1 VLSSRNTKKI
11 VNVKNK
17 KIKKMAGCNCNVGL
31 SNTGR
36 PGCVPLQSV
45 TSKLIMVPLQDNQG
59 NLNGI
64 DLSIALPT
72 WSDLINEA
80 DSSKRWFPIPEFEN
94 VELAKADSQFEE
106 ANSGRMA
113 FLRQG
118 KRSFAGELWGDDST
132 PTLLGKL
139 SAGRCV
145 QFGVYVVD
153 VNGNLIGS
161 KSNGYLY
168 PIPVDEQSWDP
179 KFMFATDSTVQ
190 KIMLGFDFYR
200 LFDESTMYMIT
211 TTEALVNF
219 NDLNGLID
227 VNLTEV
233 TQVTTASITVSA
245 AFDYGTALNP
255 IIFQGANNTSDW
267 SLYNVTT
274 STLIGVPTTV
284 VESPAG
290 TYLISKTLVP
300 TNVYTL
306 SVAKDGFIGS
316 IEFIAAV

>member
-1 VLSSRNTKKI
+1 
-11 VNVKNK
+11 
-17 KIKKMAGCNCNVGL
+17 MAGCNCNVGL

-45 TSKLIMVPLQDNQG
+45 TSKLIMVPLTDNQG

-64 DLSIALPT
+64 NLTNPLPT
-72 WSDLINEA
+72 WSDLVNEA
-80 DSSKRWFPIPEFEN
+80 DASKRWFPLPEFEN
-94 VELAKADSQFEE
+94 VELPKADSQFEE

-145 QFGVYVVD
+145 QFGVYIVD

-161 KSNGYLY
+161 KSNGFLY

-211 TTEALVNF
+211 TTEAGINF
-219 NDLNGLID
+219 NDLSGLID
-227 VNLTEV
+227 VNLTV
-233 TQVTTASITVSA
+233 DSQVTTVSVTVLA

-255 IIFQGANNTSDW
+255 IIFQGATNSADW
-267 SLYNVTT
+267 SIYNVTT
-274 STLIGVPTTV
+274 STLIGVPSGVT
-284 VESPAG
+284 EAPAG
-290 TYLISKTLVP
+290 TYTVDYTFVA

-306 SVAKDGFIGS
+306 SVTKDGFIGTVQ
-316 IEFIAAV
+316 FTAA

>member
-1 VLSSRNTKKI
+1 MSV
-11 VNVKNK
+11 
-17 KIKKMAGCNCNVGL
+17 GCNCNVGL

-45 TSKLIMVPLQDNQG
+45 TSKLIMVPLTANDG
-59 NLNGI
+59 TLNGI
-64 DLSIALPT
+64 DLSAALPT

-80 DSSKRWFPIPEFEN
+80 DSSKRWFPLPEFEN

-139 SAGRCV
+139 TAGRCV
-145 QFGVYVVD
+145 QFGVYIVD

-161 KSNGYLY
+161 KSNGFLY

-211 TTEALVNF
+211 VTEAAINF

-227 VNLTEV
+227 VNLEV
-233 TQVTTASITVSA
+233 LSQVTTVSVTVKAS
-245 AFDYGTALNP
+245 FDYGTALNP
-255 IIFQGANNTSDW
+255 ILFQGATNTADW
-267 SLYNVTT
+267 SIYNVTD
-274 STLIGVPTTV
+274 SVLVGVPSGVTESTAGEYV
-284 VESPAG
+284 VDYTFTAA
-290 TYLISKTLVP
+290 K
-300 TNVYTL
+300 VYTL
-306 SVAKDGFIGS
+306 SVVKDGFIGTVQ
-316 IEFIAAV
+316 FTAA

>member
-1 VLSSRNTKKI
+1 
-11 VNVKNK
+11 
-17 KIKKMAGCNCNVGL
+17 MAGCNCNVGL

-45 TSKLIMVPLQDNQG
+45 TSKLIMVPLAANDG
-59 NLNGI
+59 TLNGI
-64 DLSIALPT
+64 DLAAALPT

-80 DSSKRWFPIPEFEN
+80 DSSKRWFPLPEFEN
-94 VELAKADSQFEE
+94 VELPKADSQFEE

-139 SAGRCV
+139 NSGRCV
-145 QFGVYVVD
+145 SFGVYIVD

-211 TTEALVNF
+211 ATEGGINY

-227 VNLTEV
+227 VNLEV
-233 TQVTTASITVSA
+233 LSQVTTVSVTVKA
-245 AFDYGTALNP
+245 TFDYGTALNP
-255 IIFQGANNTSDW
+255 ILFQGATNSADW
-267 SLYNVTT
+267 SIYNVTT
-274 STLIGVPTTV
+274 STLIGVPAGVT
-284 VESPAG
+284 ESPAG
-290 TYLISKTLVP
+290 TYVVDYNFVA

-306 SVAKDGFIGS
+306 SVVKDGFIGTVQ
-316 IEFIAAV
+316 FTAA

>member
-1 VLSSRNTKKI
+1 
-11 VNVKNK
+11 
-17 KIKKMAGCNCNVGL
+17 MAGCNCNVGL

-45 TSKLIMVPLQDNQG
+45 TSKLIMVPLAANDG
-59 NLNGI
+59 TLNGI
-64 DLSIALPT
+64 DLAAALPT

-80 DSSKRWFPIPEFEN
+80 DSSKRWFPLPEFEN
-94 VELAKADSQFEE
+94 VELPKADSQFEE

-139 SAGRCV
+139 NSGRCV
-145 QFGVYVVD
+145 SFGVYIVD

-211 TTEALVNF
+211 ATEGGINY

-227 VNLTEV
+227 VNLEV
-233 TQVTTASITVSA
+233 LSQVTTVSVTVKA
-245 AFDYGTALNP
+245 TFDYGTALNP
-255 IIFQGANNTSDW
+255 ILFQGATNSADW
-267 SLYNVTT
+267 SIYNVTT
-274 STLIGVPTTV
+274 STLIGVPAGVT
-284 VESPAG
+284 ESPAG
-290 TYLISKTLVP
+290 TYVVDYNFVS

-306 SVAKDGFIGS
+306 SVVKDGFIGTVQ
-316 IEFIAAV
+316 FTAA

>member
-1 VLSSRNTKKI
+1 
-11 VNVKNK
+11 
-17 KIKKMAGCNCNVGL
+17 MAGCNCNVGL

-45 TSKLIMVPLQDNQG
+45 TSKLIMVPLAANDG
-59 NLNGI
+59 TLNGI
-64 DLSIALPT
+64 DLAAALPT

-80 DSSKRWFPIPEFEN
+80 DASKRWFPIPEFEN
-94 VELAKADSQFEE
+94 VELPKADSQFEE

-145 QFGVYVVD
+145 QFGVYIVD

-161 KSNGYLY
+161 KSNGFLY

-211 TTEALVNF
+211 TTEAGINF
-219 NDLNGLID
+219 NDLTGLID
-227 VNLTEV
+227 VNLTV
-233 TQVTTASITVSA
+233 DSQVTTVSVTVLA

-255 IIFQGANNTSDW
+255 ILFQGATNSADW
-267 SLYNVTT
+267 SIYNVTT
-274 STLIGVPTTV
+274 STLIGVPAGVT
-284 VESPAG
+284 EAPAG
-290 TYLISKTLVP
+290 TYIVDYTFVA

-306 SVAKDGFIGS
+306 SVTKDGFIGTVQ
-316 IEFIAAV
+316 FTAA

>member
-1 VLSSRNTKKI
+1 
-11 VNVKNK
+11 
-17 KIKKMAGCNCNVGL
+17 MAGCNCNVGL

-45 TSKLIMVPLQDNQG
+45 TSKLIMVPLAANDG
-59 NLNGI
+59 TLNGI
-64 DLSIALPT
+64 DLAAALPT

-80 DSSKRWFPIPEFEN
+80 DASKRWFPIPEFEN
-94 VELAKADSQFEE
+94 VELPKADSQFEE

-118 KRSFAGELWGDDST
+118 KRSFAGELWSDDST

-145 QFGVYVVD
+145 QFGVYIVD

-161 KSNGYLY
+161 KSNGFLY

-211 TTEALVNF
+211 ASEAGINF
-219 NDLNGLID
+219 NDLTGLID
-227 VNLTEV
+227 VNLTV
-233 TQVTTASITVSA
+233 DSQVTTVSVTVLA

-255 IIFQGANNTSDW
+255 IIFQGATNSADW
-267 SLYNVTT
+267 SIYNVTT
-274 STLIGVPTTV
+274 STLIGVPSGVT
-284 VESPAG
+284 EAPAG
-290 TYLISKTLVP
+290 TYTVDYTFVA

-306 SVAKDGFIGS
+306 SVTKDGFIGTVQ
-316 IEFIAAV
+316 FTAA